1 MTGLVRRMLFPAPLL
16 IIFMVT
22 TSKYQHS
29 YTLKSK
35 GLMNQIFFLHK
46 KYYNIHTKT
55 LLRKL

>member
-1 MTGLVRRMLFPAPLL
+1 LVRRMLFPAPLL